1 MTHPEPVR
9 VQGSESGSPS
19 AGVCPVD
26 RPDEGPVTH
35 VKADLGE
42 HLLQEPAIGVNSPRT
57 CSASSPAVNPVD
69 GSVTAPSIQ
78 ALIRSS
84 AAEGSKS
91 KIRSRNAGGPAGPE
105 HRRHS
110 LQCRDLPEV
119 RELVERIAGKD
130 HVRKVARMFIGEE
143 SCLDD
148 PDVCD
153 ATFV

>member
-42 HLLQEPAIGVNSPRT
+42 HLLQEPAIGAELASDVFGQF
-57 CSASSPAVNPVD
+57 ASSE
-69 GSVTAPSIQ
+69 PSRWVRDSPIHPGFDSLVCRRRVEIEDQ
-78 ALIRSS
+78 VA
-84 AAEGSKS
+84 
-91 KIRSRNAGGPAGPE
+91 NAGGPAGPE